1 MRRAQRDVT
10 ISRAV
15 TSTADAFA
23 VLRSSPR
30 SSPRSNRASR
40 MVHEER
46 ARSARHAERGAA
58 SSGVNIIVDS
68 SSGGTRVSTYA
79 IDASGGLCRRI
90 APSVRLCELLRAALV
105 DVAAALVDDAL
116 DRWLHAVC
124 DAAQRGVEDA
134 SPESGAATLPAAPT
148 ASHCALFVG
157 GLSSAIDAGTI
168 SRSDVGE
175 FERRAVDVFRAA
187 GYASVALHC
196 PLSAEGQ
203 VLFESIAHH
212 GTTISADDEAALST
226 IPASK

>member
-1 MRRAQRDVT
+1 
-10 ISRAV
+10 
-15 TSTADAFA
+15 
-23 VLRSSPR
+23 
-30 SSPRSNRASR
+30 

-46 ARSARHAERGAA
+46 ARSARHAERGAAA

-90 APSVRLCELLRAALV
+90 ASSVRLCESLRAALV

-116 DRWLHAVC
+116 DRWLRAVC
-124 DAAQRGVEDA
+124 DAARRGVEGA
-134 SPESGAATLPAAPT
+134 SPESGAATLPAAAT

-212 GTTISADDEAALST
+212 GTTISADDQAALST